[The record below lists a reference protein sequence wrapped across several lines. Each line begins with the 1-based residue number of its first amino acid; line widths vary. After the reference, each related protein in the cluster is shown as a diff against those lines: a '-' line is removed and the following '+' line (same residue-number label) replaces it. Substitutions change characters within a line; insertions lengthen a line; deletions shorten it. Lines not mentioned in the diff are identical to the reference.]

1 MIEPIQNPTEE
12 ELARWHRTFAPK
24 AFNYTWSLLDL
35 NELTREQ
42 EEEMLAATMA
52 QRHHWYQV
60 GTARNRAIA
69 DWQVSRV
76 LAVIGYEELSR
87 RFGERSLAVAIDNE
101 LDAFVVGFAHEA
113 IARAAASVDDV
124 ATFEESLSAAR
135 AQMEKIEDED
145 DRAVLK
151 ADLDQ
156 FDSVDHS

>member
-52 QRHHWYQV
+52 QRHHWYQI

-101 LDAFVVGFAHEA
+101 LDAFVVGFAYEA

-156 FDSVDHS
+156 FDSVDHQ